1 MVSSYKFHLFYLKEA
16 RQSLRLPEVFEMW
29 ESLGVDEINNP
40 VSKLEPEMFTDDRK
54 DNRIISFSELKI
66 QVFT

>member
-16 RQSLRLPEVFEMW
+16 RQSLRLSEVFEMW